1 MFMNKKTQNI
11 GVLSMFLMTRKF
23 LMLYP
28 NMRVKIGLVM
38 GSAQAAPRP
47 MVPGF
52 GQVFST
58 LG

>member
-47 MVPGF
+47 KVPGF